1 MYITRVLT
9 LAAYENIHMQQKRQN
24 TKNISIL
31 KFLFSKTSVTF
42 YFIKLQY
49 LYFRKIIIDEFLNYS

>member
-1 MYITRVLT
+1 MYITGVLT
-9 LAAYENIHMQQKRQN
+9 LAAYGNIHMQQKRQN